1 MHGSLNP
8 YTRCLKDMNLFVMPV
23 EGFSKG
29 RNSLKSRKRTCAREQ
44 FAVAVA
50 ASGVL
55 AGE

>member
-8 YTRCLKDMNLFVMPV
+8 YARCLKDMNLFVMPV